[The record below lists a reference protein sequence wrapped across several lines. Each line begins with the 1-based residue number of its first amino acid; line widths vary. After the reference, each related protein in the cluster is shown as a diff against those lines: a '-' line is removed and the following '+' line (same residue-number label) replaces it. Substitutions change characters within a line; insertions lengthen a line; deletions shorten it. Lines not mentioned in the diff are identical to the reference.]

1 MHNTQKIK
9 INYISELNLPSYSA
23 YSIHVMKMCEAF
35 SKLGYRTNLYTIN
48 TSKKEKIYKKYN
60 IKYKFNI
67 ISVFQNSFNLN
78 FFLRIFFLLKIL
90 LKKFEKNEL
99 FISRSI
105 LFGIISSIFKK
116 KVYLELHHEITGFT
130 NYIYKTLNYFNLL
143 KDLKFIFLNK
153 KLNDI
158 YKITNK
164 RFIVLDDGVDI
175 LDFKIKN
182 SKKKLKNTCV
192 YLGSFFEGKGVEQIF
207 RLAMRN
213 KKINFHLYGD
223 FNQIKNIPRLKN
235 LKYFGH
241 INYANVPKV
250 LLNYEIALMP
260 YQRKVKG
267 RGSMWLEKYMS
278 PLKMFDYMA
287 AGLIILASDLSVYK
301 HLMINNYNCKLLE
314 INNDIKWSREI
325 NQILQNIKNYDHLKR
340 NALKTVTKYTW
351 EKRAQKIISF

>member
-1 MHNTQKIK
+1 M
-9 INYISELNLPSYSA
+9 
-23 YSIHVMKMCEAF
+23 
-35 SKLGYRTNLYTIN
+35 
-48 TSKKEKIYKKYN
+48 
-60 IKYKFNI
+60 
-67 ISVFQNSFNLN
+67 
-78 FFLRIFFLLKIL
+78 KIL
-90 LKKFEKNEL
+90 SKNFEKNEI

-105 LFGIISSIFKK
+105 LFGIISTVFKK
-116 KVYLELHHEITGFT
+116 KVYLELHHEITGLT

-153 KLNDI
+153 KLNDL
-158 YKITNK
+158 YKIENK

-175 LDFKIKN
+175 LDYKIKKI
-182 SKKKLKNTCV
+182 KKIKKNMC
-192 YLGSFFEGKGVEQIF
+192 LFRKFFEGKGVEQIF
-207 RLAMRN
+207 RLAKIN
-213 KKINFHLYGD
+213 AKINFHLYGD

-301 HLMINNYNCKLLE
+301 HLMKDNYNCKLIE
-314 INNDIKWSREI
+314 VNNDKNGSR
-325 NQILQNIKNYDHLKR
+325 NKSN
-340 NALKTVTKYTW
+340 
-351 EKRAQKIISF
+351 F